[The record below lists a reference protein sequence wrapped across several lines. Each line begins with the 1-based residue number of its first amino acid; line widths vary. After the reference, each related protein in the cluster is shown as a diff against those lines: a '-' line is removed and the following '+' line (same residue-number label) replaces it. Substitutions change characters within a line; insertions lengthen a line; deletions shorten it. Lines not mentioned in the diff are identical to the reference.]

1 MKNGEEIMIEQ
12 EFTFEIYK
20 ESEQYFVYIGTESG
34 SGVKYL
40 VNSYKEVGEKV
51 FEYLENYYSED

>member
-1 MKNGEEIMIEQ
+1 MIEQ

-20 ESEQYFVYIGTESG
+20 ESEQYFIYIGTESS

-40 VNSYKEVGEKV
+40 VNNYKEVGEKV
-51 FEYLENYYSED
+51 SEYLENYYSED